1 MLEIDVIAIVL
12 CTFPTFYFWFHKPLD
27 VDTTVTL
34 HLGGSLQLRDVLAL
48 AGEAAERPF
57 KLTPLDFIN
66 PPPDRYQILDPIMW
80 GFKQLFRLGTDS
92 KHVLIT
98 RFKNTSRMNPGKV
111 TISEAMIST
120 VISLT
125 FILIHLV
132 VWNFSFPTPL
142 ERDLSRSACLLLIG
156 CGFTFGNLGLLVN
169 WQLSNLCRLSQI
181 PQVDTVTQFLYQ
193 IHPLFQYTLTVTH
206 FGAYGTA
213 RLFIIVEGFASL
225 RALPASSFR
234 NVEWV
239 DLFPYI

>member
-1 MLEIDVIAIVL
+1 M
-12 CTFPTFYFWFHKPLD
+12 
-27 VDTTVTL
+27 TL
-34 HLGGSLQLRDVLAL
+34 YLGGSLQLRDVLAL
-48 AGEAAERPF
+48 AGKAAERPF
-57 KLTPLDFIN
+57 KLTTLDFIN

-80 GFKQLFRLGTDS
+80 GFEHLFRLGTDS
-92 KHVLIT
+92 KYVPIT

-111 TISEAMIST
+111 TISEAIVST

-156 CGFTFGNLGLLVN
+156 CGFSFGNLGLLMN
-169 WQLSNLCRLSQI
+169 WQLSNLCRLSKI
-181 PQVDTVTQFLYQ
+181 PQVDTVTRFLYQ
-193 IHPLFQYTLTVTH
+193 IHPFFQYTLTVTH
-206 FGAYGTA
+206 FGAYGIA

-239 DLFPYI
+239 DLIPYI